1 MWIPA
6 IWRPQNVVH
15 NCQEQG
21 KRLLHLFQ
29 VSKTSSQP
37 LGARK
42 KCFPAILKWKKLVPS
57 YFEPDKHCCSYL
69 EREKS
74 RSLLIGDQKMQL
86 TTVRSMEKDYD
97 IYLKSEKLFHSQ
109 QEYEKNVSQ
118 LFGSGKHWFKA
129 ILSLTNTVAAVLEIE
144 KSGSLLLGDQ
154 KMQFTTVRSKEKDY
168 DIYLKSEKLVH
179 SQQQHEKNV
188 SQLFR
193 SGKNW
198 FLAISSLT
206 NTVVAI
212 WREIKVDPC
221 YLETKKCSSQL
232 LGARKKIMTSI

>member
-29 VSKTSSQP
+29 VRKTGSQP
-37 LGARK
+37 VGARK
-42 KCFPAILKWKKLVPS
+42 KCFPAISKCINLVPS
-57 YFEPDKHCCSYL
+57 YFEPDKHGRSYL
-69 EREKS
+69 EREK
-74 RSLLIGDQKMQL
+74 R
-86 TTVRSMEKDYD
+86 
-97 IYLKSEKLFHSQ
+97 
-109 QEYEKNVSQ
+109 
-118 LFGSGKHWFKA
+118 
-129 ILSLTNTVAAVLEIE
+129 
-144 KSGSLLLGDQ
+144 GSLLFADQ
-154 KMQFTTVRSKEKDY
+154 KMQFTTVRSKEKDN
-168 DIYLKSEKLVH
+168 DIYLNSEKLVY
-179 SQQQHEKNV
+179 SQQEHEKNV
-188 SQLFR
+188 SQLLG

-198 FLAISSLT
+198 FLAISILT
-206 NTVVAI
+206 NTVAAI